1 MHSTLKLASL
11 FATVAVPGA
20 LAVEL
25 SGLALPARLDAFTVF
40 CGFAATLVVA
50 TFAADYGRRPRPL
63 DLAVAAASRAP
74 KAAHPL
80 AA

>member
-1 MHSTLKLASL
+1 MHTALKHASL
-11 FATVAVPGA
+11 LATVAVPGA
-20 LAVEL
+20 LAAAL
-25 SGLALPARLDAFTVF
+25 SGLALPAGFDAFSVF

-50 TFAADYGRRPRPL
+50 TFASDYGRRSRTL
-63 DLAVAAASRAP
+63 DSAVTAAAAP